1 MRRIPSGPLLKN
13 ASPSERS
20 TGSNKRIKKDE
31 IGIPESRGDIDAQK
45 EGFGIDLDVVGGNT
59 HLSKPRVFQIC
70 VSNKKYETSVN

>member
-20 TGSNKRIKKDE
+20 TGSNQRLKKDE
-31 IGIPESRGDIDAQK
+31 IYIPESRGDIDAQ
-45 EGFGIDLDVVGGNT
+45 GIRIVLDVVGGNT